1 MRRPPTIVFDVAQ
14 VLLGWQP
21 TAMLREVVPHL
32 APDAAAA
39 QALEATLFQGWGGDW
54 AEFDRGRLDEAG
66 VVARIVARTAL
77 PAAEVAAVVQ
87 AIPRALV
94 PLAGTVALLQ
104 RLKAGGHRVVCLS
117 NMPAPYVQVLQA
129 GHAFFGAFD
138 DGIFSAEV
146 GLIKPEAAIY
156 ALAEARFGAAP
167 AQLVFLDDTAVNI
180 DAARARGWRTVHFQH
195 PAQAEAALRAWP
207 DVVLGG

>member
-1 MRRPPTIVFDVAQ
+1 MTPKPTIVFDVAQ
-14 VLLGWQP
+14 VLLGWHP
-21 TAMLREVVPHL
+21 PDLLRAVLPQR

-39 QALEATLFQGWGGDW
+39 QALEAHLFQGWGGDW
-54 AEFDRGRLDEAG
+54 AEFDRGRLAEAAI
-66 VVARIVARTAL
+66 VARIVARTAL
-77 PAAEVAAVVQ
+77 PEAEVAAVVQ

-104 RLKAGGHRVVCLS
+104 RLKAGGHRVVYLS
-117 NMPAPYVQVLQA
+117 NMPAPYVQVLRVR
-129 GHAFFGAFD
+129 HAFFEAFD
-138 DGIFSAEV
+138 DGVFSADV
-146 GLIKPEAAIY
+146 GLVKPEAAIY
-156 ALAEARFGAAP
+156 ALAEARFGGTP
-167 AQLVFLDDTAVNI
+167 AQLVFLDDTAANI